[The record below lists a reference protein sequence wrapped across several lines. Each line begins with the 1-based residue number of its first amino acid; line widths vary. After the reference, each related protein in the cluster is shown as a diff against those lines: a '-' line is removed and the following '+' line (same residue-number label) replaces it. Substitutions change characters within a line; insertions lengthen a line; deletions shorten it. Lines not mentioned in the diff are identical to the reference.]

1 MPGSCSA
8 FALPPRLGTHLP
20 LLPCLQIAEGDNRFG
35 IIVSLFVPVLGWV
48 AFNALG
54 PGLNQLDAMREKSK
68 NRAAIVAGAAGLAG
82 LLHAQGVNAA
92 EIAQV
97 RTTLMVMAEVLAT
110 LVACRASQLPP
121 PTSHP
126 LGPPQIAEGDN
137 RFGIIVSLFVPV
149 LGWVAFNALGPGL
162 NQLDAMREKS
172 KSRK

>member
-68 NRAAIVAGAAGLAG
+68 
-82 LLHAQGVNAA
+82 
-92 EIAQV
+92 
-97 RTTLMVMAEVLAT
+97 
-110 LVACRASQLPP
+110 
-121 PTSHP
+121 
-126 LGPPQIAEGDN
+126 
-137 RFGIIVSLFVPV
+137 
-149 LGWVAFNALGPGL
+149 
-162 NQLDAMREKS
+162 
-172 KSRK
+172 SRK

>member
-1 MPGSCSA
+1 
-8 FALPPRLGTHLP
+8 
-20 LLPCLQIAEGDNRFG
+20 
-35 IIVSLFVPVLGWV
+35 VSLFVPVLGWV

-92 EIAQV
+92 EIAQ
-97 RTTLMVMAEVLAT
+97 
-110 LVACRASQLPP
+110 
-121 PTSHP
+121 
-126 LGPPQIAEGDN
+126 IAEGDN